1 MNLVAAHFLAQ
12 VGRQY
17 DLYQV
22 VFLFLNLLI
31 VFPCFLIAGAMA
43 LRGGGRLTLVAGAL
57 AASPMLLQTVTWTWT
72 KLAAG
77 FYVILA
83 IWLYL
88 RGWRKQDPLR
98 MTLAFVTLSA
108 GLLVHYSV
116 RPYAL
121 FLAPHYLIVAV
132 RTRTA
137 RRRALARISLFRLG
151 VPAPPLAW
159 STAPYCPRATFPS
172 NSTLDG

>member
-43 LRGGGRLTLVAGAL
+43 PRGGGRLTLVAGAL
-57 AASPMLLQTVTWTWT
+57 AASPMLLQNVTWTWT

-108 GLLVHYSV
+108 VL
-116 RPYAL
+116 
-121 FLAPHYLIVAV
+121 LAPDSVGATSPVLALPFFIVGIPP
-132 RTRTA
+132 
-137 RRRALARISLFRLG
+137 RRASWAG
-151 VPAPPLAW
+151 
-159 STAPYCPRATFPS
+159 RA
-172 NSTLDG
+172 